1 MSISCNNDE
10 DVPPI
15 TPHEASSSDDEMRT
29 PKIRSI
35 HDLYETTSE
44 LHLVCLLAQ
53 GDNISFE
60 EAIKDDKW

>member
-1 MSISCNNDE
+1 MSIPCNNDE
-10 DVPPI
+10 DVSPI
-15 TPHEASSSDDEMRT
+15 TSHETSSSDDETRT
-29 PKIRSI
+29 PKTRSI

-60 EAIKDDKW
+60 EAIKDDK